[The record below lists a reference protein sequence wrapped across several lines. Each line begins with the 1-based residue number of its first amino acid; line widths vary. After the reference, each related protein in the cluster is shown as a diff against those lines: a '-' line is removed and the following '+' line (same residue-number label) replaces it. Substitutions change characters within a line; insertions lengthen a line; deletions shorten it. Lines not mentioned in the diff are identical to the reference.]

1 LNVSLWSAL
10 ERCRFINPESAV
22 DDLIEI
28 NLGENCRCRAV
39 RRGQNVDQKRRR
51 FVTLAAKLDRA
62 ALVWWSPHIRA
73 PAKTKTSRLRRR
85 KPESNQWALR
95 PPVRNAI
102 DYAETADV
110 GFDADQTGAC
120 EDLERKKN

>member
-10 ERCRFINPESAV
+10 ERCRFINPESPV

-28 NLGENCRCRAV
+28 NLGEKCRCRAV

-73 PAKTKTSRLRRR
+73 SAKTTNIATTPAETRIESMGIATSR
-85 KPESNQWALR
+85 
-95 PPVRNAI
+95 
-102 DYAETADV
+102 
-110 GFDADQTGAC
+110 
-120 EDLERKKN
+120 